1 MTKHINNT
9 TCLSAANAGKIRTE
23 VLAYLRSASGA
34 PVTKQLLCCGTWC
47 TAAGLN
53 LAEAFSDRVVSGTTD
68 PLQRPGFASLMARV
82 GRGGIAAV
90 VVTDVARLGRNL
102 GHVRSTVELLH
113 QHGVELILAGG
124 ERVDPLISRE
134 LVGRS
139 RVKRR
144 RRYSA

>member
-1 MTKHINNT
+1 MTKLINNT
-9 TCLSAANAGKIRTE
+9 TGFSAANAGEAHTD
-23 VLAYLRSASGA
+23 VLAYLRSASDA

-53 LAEAFSDRVVSGTTD
+53 LVEAFLDHGVSGTTD

-90 VVTDVARLGRNL
+90 IVTDAARIGRNM
-102 GHVRSTVELLH
+102 GHVRSAVEFLH
-113 QHGVELILAGG
+113 KHGVELILASGEPINQLIFGG
-124 ERVDPLISRE
+124 LVDHPR
-134 LVGRS
+134 G
-139 RVKRR
+139 KRR

>member
-34 PVTKQLLCCGTWC
+34 PVTKQLLRCGTWC

-68 PLQRPGFASLMARV
+68 PLQRPGFASLIARV

-90 VVTDVARLGRNL
+90 VVTDAARIGRNV
-102 GHVRSTVELLH
+102 GHVRSTVEFLH
-113 QHGVELILAGG
+113 QHGVELILACG
-124 ERVDPLISRE
+124 ERIDPLNFGGLLDRPP
-134 LVGRS
+134 
-139 RVKRR
+139 VKRR
-144 RRYSA
+144 RR